1 MRTRYLNIQYYN
13 KRWYSFMKRKIANRE
28 RNRTRKNRPLIWE
41 FLRMIDSA
49 HDLKRRVCEM
59 ARLDSILWSYIG
71 ARSAALHTS
80 RPIIGD
86 AAFRNQRQF
95 VIVIMRTILLPR
107 VNYRAKMWR
116 RPTTINT
123 AAFARRGVIAGC
135 HITSIVACIEYPC
148 IQSLMVQPGPLVPRY
163 FTIVKIT
170 TVIPRRLNCD
180 WFTCKSRGL
189 SFEKLALFIIVSIE
203 MFSILLV
210 SCLKQIHRYSI

>member
-1 MRTRYLNIQYYN
+1 
-13 KRWYSFMKRKIANRE
+13 
-28 RNRTRKNRPLIWE
+28 
-41 FLRMIDSA
+41 MIDNACGSKGCDCKT
-49 HDLKRRVCEM
+49 HF
-59 ARLDSILWSYIG
+59 DSILWSHIET
-71 ARSAALHTS
+71 RSVKLHTS

-148 IQSLMVQPGPLVPRY
+148 IQSLLMQSSPLVLWY
-163 FTIVKIT
+163 FTIDS
-170 TVIPRRLNCD
+170 NSEAAE
-180 WFTCKSRGL
+180 SRSPWL
-189 SFEKLALFIIVSIE
+189 ICS
-203 MFSILLV
+203 
-210 SCLKQIHRYSI
+210 